1 MMKSSSAQKRKF
13 FLANLGLSPFAC
25 RVKYLLWL
33 NIDPTKKWKNYFCRE
48 GGMYWLSLPPTRS
61 DSIRA
66 WRSPADTGN
75 CKRPDTPWLFTSGLG
90 CVRLTLQLRWEQGEQ
105 GWGEFLS
112 KKGGKQEVLFERN
125 ECLLWGDLQLS
136 HFLFFLSFLFLHL
149 KNGIIYIINYQP
161 NLSVCLTTI
170 LLPNC
175 LVSPSIFL
183 SVCPHV
189 HPSVCLPMLTH
200 FYLSI
205 SLFLSV
211 CSHRYLDVGGV
222 AERLEKA
229 HFVRERE
236 RKRQT
241 DRQSKAMNNHH
252 TLHDRPGNTKGGSIT
267 VLLTSC
273 LTGLD

>member
-1 MMKSSSAQKRKF
+1 MNSSLAQKRKF
-13 FLANLGLSPFAC
+13 FLADLGLSPFAC

-105 GWGEFLS
+105 GWGEFLW

-136 HFLFFLSFLFLHL
+136 HFLFFHSSFFLHL

-161 NLSVCLTTI
+161 NLSVCLSH
-170 LLPNC
+170 
-175 LVSPSIFL
+175 SPSLCPTAWSARL
-183 SVCPHV
+183 SLCLSATRT
-189 HPSVCLPMLTH
+189 SVCLSAH
-200 FYLSI
+200 AH
-205 SLFLSV
+205 SLLSV
-211 CSHRYLDVGGV
+211 HLSV
-222 AERLEKA
+222 
-229 HFVRERE
+229 
-236 RKRQT
+236 
-241 DRQSKAMNNHH
+241 
-252 TLHDRPGNTKGGSIT
+252 SIC
-267 VLLTSC
+267 V
-273 LTGLD
+273 